1 MREKRI
7 IFGAGYLGTRIS
19 NELGYASFDRIG
31 INPLNLDALKLFL
44 DDKKP
49 DIVINAIG
57 KTGRPNIDWCEE
69 NKEETMLSNISAAI
83 NLSAECAKR
92 GIYFVHLG
100 SGCIYYGNNDGKGF
114 SEEDEPNFFGPQ
126 FYAKTKIMAEKSL
139 KELPGLILRLRMPID
154 NFPHERNL
162 IDKLLKYPKVIDA
175 KNSMT
180 TVPHMI
186 KAIEQLV
193 EKRAQGIYNLV
204 NPGSI
209 SAEVIMNLYR
219 EVVDPSHKFKVFSI
233 KELDYVTKGKRSNCI
248 LSTDKLKKEGI
259 ILPEIHKAVNSCLL
273 SYKNYLKNKRG
284 QK

>member
-1 MREKRI
+1 MI
-7 IFGAGYLGTRIS
+7 VL
-19 NELGYASFDRIG
+19 IG
-31 INPLNLDALKLFL
+31 GEINPLNFDDLNSFL
-44 DDKKP
+44 DKVKP

-69 NKEETMLSNISAAI
+69 HKEETMLSNISAAI
-83 NLSAECAKR
+83 NLSTECSKK

-100 SGCIYYGNNDGKGF
+100 SGCIYYGNNDEKGF

-126 FYAKTKIMAEKSL
+126 FYAKTKIIAEKSL

-162 IDKLLKYPKVIDA
+162 IDKLTKYSKVIDVQ
-175 KNSMT
+175 NSMT

-193 EKRAQGIYNLV
+193 EKKAQGIYNLV

-209 SAEVIMNLYR
+209 SAKDIMSMYKKIVN
-219 EVVDPSHKFKVFSI
+219 PSYEFGVFSVE
-233 KELDYVTKGKRSNCI
+233 ELGSITKGKRSNCI
-248 LSTDKLKKEGI
+248 LRTDKLKNEGI
-259 ILPEIHKAVNSCLL
+259 ILPEINEAVESCLL
-273 SYKNYLKNKRG
+273 SYKNYFDFGKSK
-284 QK
+284 K